1 MACAARRACIDAFG
15 IPKCVIADSA
25 ISIGGSAK
33 IHTLAYIL
41 SKEVVPYFN
50 LCTLSALCVMI
61 PPIIHGAKIAILGN
75 LGKNSFVATS
85 SRKKG
90 TSKHDEQ
97 QEYVIVK

>member
-1 MACAARRACIDAFG
+1 
-15 IPKCVIADSA
+15 
-25 ISIGGSAK
+25 
-33 IHTLAYIL
+33 
-41 SKEVVPYFN
+41 
-50 LCTLSALCVMI
+50 MI